1 MQSSAILAFTNYDFA
16 LAFAGCGEAPS
27 AFEALCF
34 ESLGRDVSN
43 FSMRNM
49 SKIKKLC
56 YLAPF
61 EYRNYCF
68 SGAVK
73 DLILNQADPL
83 VGFAF
88 CATIEEG
95 AKKTCYAATGEV
107 LLSLFP
113 DRKRRVDLCQ
123 EADASYR
130 RVCLEA
136 SSVF

>member
-1 MQSSAILAFTNYDFA
+1 MSEIKN
-16 LAFAGCGEAPS
+16 
-27 AFEALCF
+27 LCQ
-34 ESLGRDVSN
+34 
-43 FSMRNM
+43 
-49 SKIKKLC
+49 
-56 YLAPF
+56 LAPVK
-61 EYRNYCF
+61 YRNLCL

-88 CATIEEG
+88 CAKVEER
-95 AKKTCYAATGEV
+95 AKETCYAATGEV

-113 DRKRRVDLCQ
+113 DRTRRADLCQ
-123 EADASYR
+123 GADTSYR